1 MSKSWKAYE
10 RRVARYFGSERTPLS
25 GGNSRHTRSDSLHE
39 RLYIECKSN
48 MQIKILSDWGDLR
61 RRAKATES
69 IPVVFYPHTIYQGVW
84 SIAPAVLFHSDSL
97 PIYTSD
103 NPTVL
108 DILQCNHCILQHKH
122 DAIMRLYDDTLVK
135 AAEEGKIP
143 LLAIGQKNRPC
154 FWIFCA
160 LRDLNTILLEL

>member
-10 RRVARYFGSERTPLS
+10 RKVARFFGSERTPLS

-69 IPVVFYPHTIYQGVW
+69 IPVVFYPDGLP
-84 SIAPAVLFHSDSL
+84 SVLFHSDSL

-103 NPTVL
+103 SPTVL

-122 DAIMRLYDDTLVK
+122 DAIMRLYDETQGK
-135 AAEEGKIP
+135 AAKEGKVP
-143 LLAIGQKNRPC
+143 LLAIGQKNRPG

>member
-61 RRAKATES
+61 RRAKATGS
-69 IPVVFYPHTIYQGVW
+69 KVVAFYPDGL
-84 SIAPAVLFHSDSL
+84 PGVLFHSEAL
-97 PIYTSD
+97 PAYKSD
-103 NPTVL
+103 RPTVL
-108 DILQCNHCILQHKH
+108 DILQYNYCQLEYNR
-122 DAIMRLYDDTLVK
+122 DAIVRLYEDTAGK
-135 AAEEGKIP
+135 AAQEGKIP
-143 LLAIGQKNRPC
+143 LLAIGQKNRPG